1 MYIVLSTVVLVVL
14 TQIVESRI
22 GRFVITVIRTTDV
35 FIFCF
40 FYSFKNIFV
49 FIEIVREE
57 VVQV

>member
-35 FIFCF
+35 LIFCF
-40 FYSFKNIFV
+40 FYSFENIFV